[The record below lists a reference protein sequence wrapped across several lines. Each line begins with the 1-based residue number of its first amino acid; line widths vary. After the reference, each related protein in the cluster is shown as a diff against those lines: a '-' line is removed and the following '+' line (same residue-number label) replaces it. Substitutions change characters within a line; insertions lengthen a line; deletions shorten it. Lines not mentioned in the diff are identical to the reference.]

1 MVFDAVRSLFGG
13 SQEDASVTQDRA
25 GLYVY
30 VKCGNC
36 GAPVKVRADK
46 RHDLMRDYERG
57 GYVYRKEVMDGS
69 CFRLFHFTIH
79 FSNAYRV
86 VDREIT
92 GGEFITPEEY
102 RTLCEKRTST
112 DEEATG

>member
-13 SQEDASVTQDRA
+13 SEENASVTQDRD
-25 GLYVY
+25 GIYVY
-30 VKCGNC
+30 VKCGTC

-46 RHDLMRDYERG
+46 RHDLMRDYESG

-69 CFRLFHFTIH
+69 CFQLFNFTIH

-92 GGEFITPEEY
+92 GGEFITRKEY
-102 RTLCEKRTST
+102 RALREERTST
-112 DEEATG
+112 DEETTG